1 MYLLGYCSK
10 GYLQNSNNERKVLG
24 NYKKAFKFRLSHMPL
39 IWTAAFMKQ
48 NQNLDYFVAIVSFFL
63 NFSQP
68 GIDHIS
74 IFIGSLL
81 TAWCVSIT
89 WYFRCY
95 FFRYIMC
102 MIGFHFISTLGGRV
116 SAGNTL
122 HTWCADFLQSSVEV
136 SICLI
141 PFIGYIRWG
150 EKREDAECLL
160 RESLVVCAYVV
171 GCFSL
176 LICAFSLSHSFTGAI
191 LGARKRAHRHRGS
204 SLSFALLFCWFS
216 KRVVLVR

>member
-1 MYLLGYCSK
+1 MDI
-10 GYLQNSNNERKVLG
+10 LQNSNNVRKVLE
-24 NYKKAFKFRLSHMPL
+24 NYKEAFKFRLSHMPL

-48 NQNLDYFVAIVSFFL
+48 NQNLDYFIAIVSFFL

-74 IFIGSLL
+74 IYFGFLL

-116 SAGNTL
+116 SAGNTQ
-122 HTWCADFLQSSVEV
+122 HTWCADFLQSSVQV

-160 RESLVVCAYVV
+160 REREFGCVCVCGWVFFGADLRVLSLALSLVPYWGRGRGRTA
-171 GCFSL
+171 
-176 LICAFSLSHSFTGAI
+176 TGAA
-191 LGARKRAHRHRGS
+191 LS
-204 SLSFALLFCWFS
+204 PSLCFFAGYQS
-216 KRVVLVR
+216 VLC